1 MNAEA
6 KDKTP
11 ITLNEAI
18 RAFGVQLKAQ
28 GRSPHTCSAYLRD
41 LHAVAQVLSSE
52 SLPLSAITPAMLG
65 EALADPALTRKPDG
79 SPQADSTVHR
89 RKAAVRSFFAWAEA
103 AGHIADNP
111 SRLITLHRLP
121 PRTPAFLSEG
131 EKRLLLKHLM
141 DRASP
146 LARRDRVLFELF
158 LGTGLRLQ
166 EVADLD
172 FDDVDLAA
180 KHLRVRR
187 AKGGAPQVKFLKTN
201 LRILLRHHLNERR
214 RQGLDAC
221 PALFLSERGAR
232 LCPRQIA
239 RRLEHWL
246 REAGI
251 TKHLSPHGLRHTFA
265 THLYGATSDLLVV
278 QRALGHADVSTT
290 QIYTHLIDGQL
301 EEALERL

>member
-1 MNAEA
+1 LAVA
-6 KDKTP
+6 ARITWQAP
-11 ITLNEAI
+11 IWASRRSSS
-18 RAFGVQLKAQ
+18 RA
-28 GRSPHTCSAYLRD
+28 SPCGSGYLRD
-41 LHAVAQVLSSE
+41 LHAVAQVLAMSGGE
-52 SLPLSAITPAMLG
+52 ALTLGEITPATLG
-65 EALADPALTRKPDG
+65 GALADPALMRKPDG
-79 SPQADSTVHR
+79 SPQADTTVHR

-103 AGHIADNP
+103 AGLAPDNP

-131 EKRLLLKHLM
+131 EKRMLLKHLS
-141 DRASP
+141 DRSSP

-187 AKGGAPQVKFLKTN
+187 AKGGVPQIKFLKTN
-201 LRILLRHHLNERR
+201 LRTLLRHHLSARR

-221 PALFLSERGAR
+221 PALFLSDRGTR

-290 QIYTHLIDGQL
+290 QIYTHLMDGRL
-301 EEALERL
+301 EDALERL